1 MPYIGTSPSQ
11 GVRRVHTY
19 TATANQTSFSG
30 AGAEGATLSY
40 KDSNFVDVYQ
50 NGVKLGDAD
59 YTATSGTAIVLGT
72 GATVSDLVVIVAYDV
87 FSAADTVSKADGGQF
102 DGNVTMAGTLG
113 VTGVLTGTSLDISGN
128 IDIDGTANLDV
139 VDIDGAVDM
148 ASTLQVDGA
157 ITSSAGATIT
167 TADNSNNLT
176 LISTDADASTGPNLV
191 LQRDSASPADNDLSG
206 TIKFIADN
214 DAAEATD
221 CVSIFSKIID
231 ASNGSEDASL
241 LINSIVGGSQISRFN
256 ITPLEIAINDDS
268 VDLDFRVESN
278 GNANMLFV
286 DGGNDKVGIGIVPT
300 ARLSLPAQAS
310 GDSGI
315 ARFAI
320 ESAVDSNDFTIA
332 QYEDST
338 GTYTQIGQNVSLNS
352 GGSTTV
358 LDSGHRT
365 ASMFFDGRG
374 NGALMFHTG
383 GTNANAE
390 RMRIDS
396 SGNHRWQHT
405 SGDPSAFSSSAVGIQ
420 FTPSGQTVS
429 ATIGNTGY
437 VNRTNYSSG
446 TIYYNIFMIN
456 GSSTVGSISYNGSST
471 SYTTSSDYRLKESIS
486 YDFDATTRLK
496 QLKPCRFVF
505 KESLTGQ
512 TVDGFLAHEVS
523 SIVPEAITGE
533 KDGVEDVGT
542 VKTSDGTVVHTDI
555 PEDKFPLEENQTW
568 TKTGTK
574 PVHQQIDQAK
584 LVPLLVKTIQELEA
598 RITALESA

>member
-471 SYTTSSDYRLKESIS
+471 SYTTSSDYRLKENVS
-486 YDFDATTRLK
+486 YDFDATSRLK
-496 QLKPCRFVF
+496 QLKPSRFNF
-505 KESLTGQ
+505 IGKSE

-533 KDGVEDVGT
+533 KDGVEDVGS